1 MWHRER
7 EKRERK
13 IESGARE
20 GDRVRLTV
28 RGRRGYEGGKES

>member
-7 EKRERK
+7 ERRE

-28 RGRRGYEGGKES
+28 RGRRGCEGGKES